1 MDPTSR
7 SCRDAELRAHK
18 KRRSSARIVRRNAP
32 SRSDALWRPHAL
44 HLCVRVYT
52 WCVHMAEAGNRTAC
66 DACCRGR
73 DAVPCV
79 MHRRFVRL
87 LQCALEPLVQPR
99 STLFASTRPLS
110 VRARISRGKVYSDRH
125 ASGETEVYEYE
136 HRASSVVR
144 WTRGVSNRMES
155 SQETPH
161 RAGMRVLSG

>member
-1 MDPTSR
+1 MRGPDLAQLSR
-7 SCRDAELRAHK
+7 RRTLRTQEEAHGGSIAYGATL
-18 KRRSSARIVRRNAP
+18 RSGATRYGAYTVLRV
-32 SRSDALWRPHAL
+32 RSD
-44 HLCVRVYT
+44 T

-87 LQCALEPLVQPR
+87 LQRALEPLVQPR

-136 HRASSVVR
+136 HRASFFDGR
-144 WTRGVSNRMES
+144 AAYRIEMNRHKRRRTEL
-155 SQETPH
+155 EC
-161 RAGMRVLSG
+161 VY